1 MGIEENL
8 FAMLDD
14 PKFSFHMSRQYR
26 MNEDIMKI
34 ANKLM
39 YDNQM
44 SCGSGEQAV
53 RCIEYQIH
61 STKQHLGS
69 TYPVRMQKWLSLAI
83 SKKTIRS
90 MMFFDTE
97 LIGAMESV
105 VASTL
110 HNKKEKDIVVGI
122 VNLLLKV
129 SFKICI
135 VCSTT
140 KYLYLVS

>member
-1 MGIEENL
+1 
-8 FAMLDD
+8 
-14 PKFSFHMSRQYR
+14 MSRQYR